1 MPDFRRFFV
10 AGGTYFFTL
19 VTANRAP
26 LFAQAE
32 GRAMLGRKMRAQG
45 VKTPFS
51 TVAIV
56 LMPDH
61 LHAIWTL
68 PAEDDDYPS
77 RWQAIKAMFAHE
89 WLQRGGREHRVSP
102 GYGIQRR
109 RGVWQPRY
117 MEHVIDDEQDLQH
130 HADYIHY
137 NPVKH
142 GYVGSPRQWPWSSFH
157 RYVLSGE
164 YPEGWGSND
173 QPPPAFPGVDEEL
186 LE

>member
-19 VTANRAP
+19 ATANRAP
-26 LFAQAE
+26 LFADAE
-32 GRAMLGRKMRAQG
+32 GRAMLGRAIRARCAQS
-45 VKTPFS
+45 PF
-51 TVAIV
+51 TTIAIV

-68 PAEDDDYPS
+68 PAGDDDYPS
-77 RWQAIKAMFAHE
+77 RWRAIKATFAHE
-89 WLQRGGREHRVSP
+89 WLRRGGLEQRVTP
-102 GYGIQRR
+102 GYQSQRH

-117 MEHVIDDEQDLQH
+117 MEHVIGEEQDLQNH
-130 HADYIHY
+130 VDYIHY

-142 GYVGSPRQWPWSSFH
+142 GYVRSPRQWPWSSFR
-157 RYVLSGE
+157 RYVVSSE
-164 YPEGWGSND
+164 YREEWGSND
-173 QPPPAFPGVDEEL
+173 RPPPNFPGVDEDL